1 MYKCRTFCNIEITLL
16 TLVLTLVTLLTLVLT
31 LVLTLD
37 YEKSGKNTKYFGM
50 SRKIFFL
57 VIMYNC

>member
-50 SRKIFFL
+50 SRKIFF
-57 VIMYNC
+57 